1 MIIIIK
7 IIRFTIIIIIVIW
20 DGGNIFWLLSDHH
33 SGAPISIL
41 ESADSHCISL
51 QINSSKVAPVAPAS
65 GADGTGSLGEAKPK
79 SRTNQKESRANRKTS
94 VQCKPKF
101 LLFGP
106 KQNISTGP
114 SLLPDMILDSLTW
127 LLPKSTC
134 QIQRAGIFAK
144 RIACNFSPVAVFQ
157 QQNI

>member
-65 GADGTGSLGEAKPK
+65 GADGTGSLGEAVQTKKPYKPK
-79 SRTNQKESRANRKTS
+79 GKPCKLKNQRPMQT
-94 VQCKPKF
+94 
-101 LLFGP
+101 
-106 KQNISTGP
+106 
-114 SLLPDMILDSLTW
+114 
-127 LLPKSTC
+127 
-134 QIQRAGIFAK
+134 
-144 RIACNFSPVAVFQ
+144 
-157 QQNI
+157 